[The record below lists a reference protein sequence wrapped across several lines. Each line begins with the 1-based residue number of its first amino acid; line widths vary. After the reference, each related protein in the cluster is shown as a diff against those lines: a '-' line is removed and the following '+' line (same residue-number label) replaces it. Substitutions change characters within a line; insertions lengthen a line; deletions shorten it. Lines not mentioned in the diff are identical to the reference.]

1 MYGSASDADLLSG
14 RWYEIGTS
22 RDLRRCE
29 CPSFYPLP
37 AATPGFEAAYAAA
50 AAAGA
55 ALPTHVHKTSCGGD
69 WWQLGTYSGAAVR
82 ELGHFTPTAGWQ
94 DAFEQRRIDAGHFY
108 ASKDN
113 AYPTKVRLRVRA
125 RFRVRVRVRVTRT
138 RARAR
143 ARTLS
148 LPRQGRRH
156 APHQLGV
163 GDGAAGVDADAAAR
177 DYVQRGGACAPAISD

>member
-82 ELGHFTPTAGWQ
+82 ELGNFTAL
-94 DAFEQRRIDAGHFY
+94 FNI
-108 ASKDN
+108 
-113 AYPTKVRLRVRA
+113 
-125 RFRVRVRVRVTRT
+125 
-138 RARAR
+138 
-143 ARTLS
+143 
-148 LPRQGRRH
+148 PRGGRR
-156 APHQLGV
+156 AEPARKPMTSILFTLG
-163 GDGAAGVDADAAAR
+163 R
-177 DYVQRGGACAPAISD
+177 